1 MRRAFLPLLLC
12 AACTFDLPGSG
23 DRWPCADGGGDACDQ
38 NGNPI
43 PGTTGGPGSSAN
55 TGSTAGGSSAGAS
68 GTSGRT
74 TSTGTGT
81 GGTSGTGTAGTSSTA
96 GSGSSAGSSSA
107 AASSGGASTGA
118 SSSSSSGTG
127 GSTAGGTSGG
137 AASTGGSGTG
147 ASSGG
152 SGTGASSG
160 GSATGGTSGGASSSG
175 GSSGICL
182 ANGGT
187 TVWVNQAQGSD
198 ATGTGVATPATCAF
212 KTLTKGL
219 TEAARGGYT
228 FVIAEGASAAKPVLF
243 NSRTGESFPLQV
255 PPGVTLSTDLELNWS
270 QPANSQLAY
279 TIDDDQASVAM
290 VDLTAPGAAI
300 SGFTVVNHSGV
311 GLEGVTCSDD
321 GGVTLTD
328 CTLLGSDAGADGVNA
343 LGACDLALTNL
354 TIEGF
359 GATGV
364 YSHTVT
370 TIDGGTI
377 EGNGW
382 TAGSTDVGG
391 IWVAGGSLW
400 LQSVT
405 LGGNYFYGLQA
416 SAGTVTGQNVTFT
429 GGPAGPA
436 GGAQPVGLG
445 LGVLAAAYPGAK
457 TVQSTASVTLSD
469 VTVDA
474 SAQDGIDLNTGTLNL
489 LGNVAITHN
498 AGHGV
503 VDVGADVYLE
513 TPAINGNGLSGVE
526 NPGLGGTL
534 FIDGGVIGPDDSQ
547 GGSPE
552 VALAGSARTTLS
564 GVTVQD
570 NPQAVGIRMGGTGT
584 LSMVGCNVTGN
595 SRSGLLLASGTL
607 ATFTGNRVHGNGA
620 DQIYVQGGSWNL
632 GSASC
637 NGEQNQIYC
646 YGVGH
651 VGVATVPDAGASA
664 TATDDSWA
672 NSPPKSGSDYTGNVT
687 LTGGGACSPITT
699 CP

>member
-1 MRRAFLPLLLC
+1 MRRALLPLLLC

-43 PGTTGGPGSSAN
+43 PGTTGGPGSSAG

-68 GTSGRT
+68 GTSGRV

-81 GGTSGTGTAGTSSTA
+81 GTSGTGTAGTSSTA
-96 GSGSSAGSSSA
+96 GSGSSTGSSSA

-127 GSTAGGTSGG
+127 GSTTGGTSGG
-137 AASTGGSGTG
+137 ASSTGGNGTG
-147 ASSGG
+147 ASS
-152 SGTGASSG
+152 SA
-160 GSATGGTSGGASSSG
+160 GSATGGTSGAASSSG
-175 GSSGICL
+175 GSSGICP

-187 TVWVNQAQGSD
+187 TVWVNQAAGSD
-198 ATGTGVATPATCAF
+198 ATGTGVASPARCAYQ
-212 KTLTKGL
+212 TLTKGL

-228 FVIAEGASAAKPVLF
+228 FVVAEGASATGPVLF

-255 PPGVTLSTDLELNWS
+255 PPGVTLSTDLELAS

-279 TIDDDQASVAM
+279 TIDDDAASVAM

-311 GLEGVTCSDD
+311 GLEGLTCSDD
-321 GGVTLTD
+321 GGVSLTD
-328 CTLLGSDAGADGVNA
+328 CTLLGSDAGGDGVNA

-359 GATGV
+359 GATGI
-364 YSHTVT
+364 YSHTAT

-382 TAGSTDVGG
+382 TSGNTDVGG

-400 LQSVT
+400 LQNVT

-429 GGPAGPA
+429 GGPAGPD

-445 LGVLAAAYPGAK
+445 LGVLVSAYPGSK
-457 TVQSTASVTLSD
+457 NTLSTAAVTLTNVS
-469 VTVDA
+469 VLG
-474 SAQDGIDLNTGTLNL
+474 SAQDGIDLDTGTLNL
-489 LGNVAITHN
+489 LGSVAISGN
-498 AGHGV
+498 GGHGLL
-503 VDVGADVYLE
+503 DLGATVYLE
-513 TPAINGNGLSGVE
+513 DPVISGNGFSGVHS
-526 NPGLGGTL
+526 PLLAGGLV
-534 FIDGGVIGPDDSQ
+534 IDGGVIGPDDTSGNWAELTF
-547 GGSPE
+547 GGSAS
-552 VALAGSARTTLS
+552 VSLN

-570 NPQAVGIRMGGTGT
+570 NSQGVGVHMAGTGK
-584 LSMVGCNVTGN
+584 LSMVDCDVTAN
-595 SRSGLLLASGTL
+595 SRGGVYLVSGTL
-607 ATFTGNRVHGNGA
+607 TAFTGNRVHGNGV
-620 DQIYVQGGSWNL
+620 DQIYVSGGSGSWNL
-632 GSASC
+632 GAGGCTRDS
-637 NGEQNQIYC
+637 NQIYC
-646 YGVGH
+646 YAPGH
-651 VGVATVPDAGASA
+651 VGLGVDAGAA
-664 TATDDSWA
+664 VTAANDSWENA
-672 NSPPKSGSDYTGNVT
+672 TPQAGTDYTGNVMVN
-687 LTGGGACSPITT
+687 GSCAPVTT